1 MHGSVLPLP
10 THWQSRGAEGFQQGT
25 AMTIY
30 EGFILLLYALGIS
43 AGIVVFLFAAMLIFW
58 AILEMLDR
66 SCND

>member
-1 MHGSVLPLP
+1 MHGPVLSLS
-10 THWQSRGAEGFQQGT
+10 TDWQSRGAEGFQQGT